1 MKILV
6 QRYNADTT
14 ETRID
19 EFEVP
24 VCKDK
29 TMTVMDVLDYISL
42 NLDSTLNYY
51 KHSVCNRGIC
61 GRCSLSVN
69 GKVRLAC
76 LEIANNYE
84 SLTLKPVPGR
94 TVINDLVTK

>member
-6 QRYNADTT
+6 QRYNPVTS

-29 TMTVMDVLDYISL
+29 NMTVMDVLDYISL
-42 NLDSTLNYY
+42 KLDSTLNYY
-51 KHSVCNRGIC
+51 KHSVCNHGIC

-76 LEIANNYE
+76 LEVVNNYE
-84 SLTLKPVPGR
+84 SLFLKPIPNRVL
-94 TVINDLVTK
+94 INDLVTK